1 MATSFQYSV
10 PIQVRMSDLDPFVH
24 VNNGAQCHYFD
35 FGRSNYL
42 EHVLQMTIDWATFD
56 LVLVHVGMDFKD
68 SIGFHD
74 QLVCESRVV
83 SIGNKSFRME
93 QQLRDVRTNTVKT
106 TCECVLA
113 GLDRHTLKAIPIQ
126 EEYKAKFRTFEH
138 LDD

>member
-1 MATSFQYSV
+1 MAPHFQFSV
-10 PIQVRMSDLDPFVH
+10 PIQIRMSDLDPFAH

-35 FGRSNYL
+35 YGRSNYL
-42 EHVLQMTIDWATFD
+42 EHVLQMTIDWTTFD

-74 QLVCESRVV
+74 QLVCESRVTA
-83 SIGNKSFRME
+83 IGNKSFRME
-93 QQLRDVRTNTVKT
+93 QQLRDLRTDKVKT

-113 GLDRHTLKAIPIQ
+113 GLDRHALQAIPIQ
-126 EEYKAKFRTFEH
+126 EEYKAKFRAFEH

>member
-93 QQLRDVRTNTVKT
+93 QQLRDVRTDTVKT

-113 GLDRHTLKAIPIQ
+113 GLDRQTLKAIPIQ

>member
-1 MATSFQYSV
+1 MATTFHYSV

-42 EHVLQMTIDWATFD
+42 EHVLELTIDWATFD

-74 QLVCESRVV
+74 QIVCESRVV
-83 SIGNKSFRME
+83 SIGHKSFRME
-93 QQLRDVRTNTVKT
+93 QQLRDLRTGIVKT

-113 GLDRHTLKAIPIQ
+113 GFDRTTLQAIPIQ
-126 EEYKAKFRTFEH
+126 EEYKTKFRAFEH

>member
-1 MATSFQYSV
+1 MATTFQYSV

-42 EHVLQMTIDWATFD
+42 EHVLELTIDWATFD

-74 QLVCESRVV
+74 QIVCESRVV
-83 SIGNKSFRME
+83 SIGQKSFRME
-93 QQLRDVRTNTVKT
+93 QQLRDLRTGIVKT

-113 GLDRHTLKAIPIQ
+113 GFDRDTHQAIPIQ
-126 EEYKAKFRTFEH
+126 EEYKTKFRAFEH